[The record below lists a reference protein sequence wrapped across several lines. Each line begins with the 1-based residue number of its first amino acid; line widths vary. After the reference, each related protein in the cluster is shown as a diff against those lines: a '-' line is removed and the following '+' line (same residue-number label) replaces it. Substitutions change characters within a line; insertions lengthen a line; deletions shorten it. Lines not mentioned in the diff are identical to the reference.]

1 MLEARSSSTA
11 SLWPATSGGFPD
23 FRALHFRTRDRTLCV
38 WAFDLLALGHD
49 MRELQLEQRKAR
61 LARIVR
67 EARASWLRYSEGF
80 EDSGKL
86 QAAAD
91 AMQLEGIVS
100 NRREGRYRWGT
111 GAVG

>member
-1 MLEARSSSTA
+1 M
-11 SLWPATSGGFPD
+11 
-23 FRALHFRTRDRTLCV
+23 

-49 MRELQLEQRKAR
+49 MRELRLEQRKAW

-67 EARASWLRYSEGF
+67 EALASWLRYSEGF

-86 QAAAD
+86 LAAAD

-100 NRREGRYRWGT
+100 ERRDGRYRSGT
-111 GAVG
+111 RSGWIKV